1 MKKVSI
7 VIPVYNEENTITII
21 LNKINEE
28 IKKIKEF
35 SFEIIVMNDN
45 SNDKTLTLLEENKD
59 LYTLLITNPKN
70 SGKGYCIRNSLN
82 FLSGEIVLIQ
92 DADLEYLP
100 NEYSKLLL
108 PFIKFDADAVYGS
121 RFKSSEINKILLFWH
136 SVANKLIT
144 LICNMFANYNLTDV
158 ETGFKVFKTDLLK
171 KMNLTENSF
180 AFEIEATLK
189 LSKMN
194 QKINL
199 YEVGIN
205 YFGRSYSE
213 GKKIGLKDAF
223 IAFICI
229 IKYGFKKKS

>member
-1 MKKVSI
+1 
-7 VIPVYNEENTITII
+7 
-21 LNKINEE
+21 
-28 IKKIKEF
+28 
-35 SFEIIVMNDN
+35 
-45 SNDKTLTLLEENKD
+45 
-59 LYTLLITNPKN
+59 LLITNPKN

-121 RFKSSEINKILLFWH
+121 RFKNSDINKILLFWH

-144 LICNMFANYNLTDV
+144 LLCNMFANYNLTDV

-194 QKINL
+194 KKINL

-213 GKKIGLKDAF
+213 GKKIRLKDAF
-223 IAFICI
+223 MAFICI

>member
-108 PFIKFDADAVYGS
+108 NNF
-121 RFKSSEINKILLFWH
+121 
-136 SVANKLIT
+136 
-144 LICNMFANYNLTDV
+144 
-158 ETGFKVFKTDLLK
+158 
-171 KMNLTENSF
+171 
-180 AFEIEATLK
+180 
-189 LSKMN
+189 
-194 QKINL
+194 
-199 YEVGIN
+199 
-205 YFGRSYSE
+205 SY
-213 GKKIGLKDAF
+213 KN
-223 IAFICI
+223 
-229 IKYGFKKKS
+229 